1 MRNSDELRNVLELFN
16 NANQERT
23 QDTAEARTR
32 TEAVLNALQWA
43 YWEDMPNSV
52 VLQWLPSDPVPAT
65 APEPSTEP
73 APEPGTVTG
82 E

>member
-52 VLQWLPSDPVPAT
+52 ILQWLPSDPVPAT